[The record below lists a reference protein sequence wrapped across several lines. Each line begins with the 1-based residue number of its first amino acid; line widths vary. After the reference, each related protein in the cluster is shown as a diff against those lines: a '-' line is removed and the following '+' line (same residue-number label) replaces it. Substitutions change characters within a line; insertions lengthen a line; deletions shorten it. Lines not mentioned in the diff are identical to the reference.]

1 MYGEGECASRV
12 GLGGE
17 VKVEGEGEGEEGGGK
32 AIPPRPPPNANAVIH
47 LPVPSSP
54 PFNNSRMSSLMAV
67 LEFIK
72 KWLRP
77 PATRVPLTRPLKILI
92 YSNDGYT
99 ESSGAAPSLLMKLKG
114 LKLPEAYTNLQVTK
128 RRSFFVYGDDLGVLR
143 KVEQRIAE
151 EHERER
157 RRDE

>member
-1 MYGEGECASRV
+1 
-12 GLGGE
+12 
-17 VKVEGEGEGEEGGGK
+17 
-32 AIPPRPPPNANAVIH
+32 
-47 LPVPSSP
+47 
-54 PFNNSRMSSLMAV
+54 MAV
-67 LEFIK
+67 LEFIE

-77 PATRVPLTRPLKILI
+77 RATRVPLMRPLKILI

-99 ESSGAAPSLLMKLKG
+99 ESSGAALSLLMKLKG
-114 LKLPEAYTNLQVTK
+114 LKLPEAYLDLQVTK

-157 RRDE
+157 RRREK